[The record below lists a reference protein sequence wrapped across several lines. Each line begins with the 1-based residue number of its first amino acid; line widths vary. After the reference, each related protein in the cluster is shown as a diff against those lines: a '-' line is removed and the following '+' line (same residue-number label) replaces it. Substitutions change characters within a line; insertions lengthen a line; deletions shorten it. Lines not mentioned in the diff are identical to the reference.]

1 MPARLIVVAQ
11 DGSPGR
17 DYPLGTTQTD
27 IGRTDGA
34 ILLPNDPYVSPRHA
48 RISRRDGRF
57 FLRDLGSVNGVYVGP
72 LEPPDAQVIVH
83 DVKAGR
89 PVLEDKQLA
98 RRPVAD
104 EEARGPS

>member
-1 MPARLIVVAQ
+1 
-11 DGSPGR
+11 
-17 DYPLGTTQTD
+17 
-27 IGRTDGA
+27 
-34 ILLPNDPYVSPRHA
+34 
-48 RISRRDGRF
+48 
-57 FLRDLGSVNGVYVGP
+57 VGP
-72 LEPPDAQVIVH
+72 LEPPDAHVIVH